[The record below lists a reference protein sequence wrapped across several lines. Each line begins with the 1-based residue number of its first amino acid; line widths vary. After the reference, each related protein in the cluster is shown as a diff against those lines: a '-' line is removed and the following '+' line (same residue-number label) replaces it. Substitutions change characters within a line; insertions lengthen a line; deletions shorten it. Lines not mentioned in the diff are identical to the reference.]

1 MINISERLKSVASFV
16 LDDKKSNKIIDVGC
30 DHALLDIYLLQ
41 NNYELNIV
49 ASDVNQ
55 GPLDKAKEN
64 ITKYSLL
71 NKIELR
77 LSDGIVS
84 LNDDIDTVVISG
96 MGKDTIVEILSRDK
110 DKLLNVSKL
119 VISSNNKFPSLRE
132 DIFKLGFVLDNE
144 KIVYE
149 DGKFYIIM
157 KFIKGNKKYSS
168 KEVYF
173 GPCLLKNKDILFD
186 KYFSYLKEEKI
197 KILSNL
203 PDRCI
208 KKRKELEKEIKRLTD
223 VLCS

>member
-1 MINISERLKSVASFV
+1 MINISERLKCVASFV
-16 LDDKKSNKIIDVGC
+16 LDDNKSKRIIDVGC

-41 NNYELNIV
+41 NNFELNIV

-96 MGKDTIVEILSRDK
+96 MGKDTIVEILNDGK
-110 DKLLNVSKL
+110 EKLLTVDKL
-119 VISSNNKFPSLRE
+119 VISSNNKFPDLRK
-132 DIFKLGFVLDNE
+132 DILKLGFIIDDE

-157 KFIKGNKKYSS
+157 KFIKGKNKYSI
-168 KEVYF
+168 KELYF
-173 GPCLLKNKDILFD
+173 GPCLLKSKDLLFE
-186 KYFSYLKEEKI
+186 KYFNYLKEEKT

-203 PDRCI
+203 PDRCD
-208 KKRKELEKEIKRLTD
+208 KKKKELEKELKMLTNE
-223 VLCS
+223 LS

>member
-1 MINISERLKSVASFV
+1 MINISERLKCVASFV
-16 LDDKKSNKIIDVGC
+16 LDDNKSKRIIDVGC

-41 NNYELNIV
+41 NNFELNIV

-96 MGKDTIVEILSRDK
+96 MGKDTIVEILNDGK
-110 DKLLNVSKL
+110 EKLLMVDKL
-119 VISSNNKFPSLRE
+119 VISSNNKFPDLRK
-132 DIFKLGFVLDNE
+132 DILKLGFIIDDE
-144 KIVYE
+144 KIIYE

-157 KFIKGNKKYSS
+157 KFIKGKNKYSI
-168 KEVYF
+168 KELYF
-173 GPCLLKNKDILFD
+173 GPCLLKSKDLLFE
-186 KYFSYLKEEKI
+186 KYFNYLKEEKT

-203 PDRCI
+203 PDRCD
-208 KKRKELEKEIKRLTD
+208 KKKKELEKELKMLTNE
-223 VLCS
+223 LS

>member
-1 MINISERLKSVASFV
+1 LINISERLKCVASFV
-16 LDDKKSNKIIDVGC
+16 LDDNKSKRIIDVGC

-41 NNYELNIV
+41 NNFELNIV

-96 MGKDTIVEILSRDK
+96 MGKDTIVEILNDGK
-110 DKLLNVSKL
+110 EKLLTVDKL
-119 VISSNNKFPSLRE
+119 VISSNNKFPDLRK
-132 DIFKLGFVLDNE
+132 DILKLGFIIDDE

-157 KFIKGNKKYSS
+157 KFIKGKNKYSI
-168 KEVYF
+168 KELYF
-173 GPCLLKNKDILFD
+173 GPCLLKSKDLLFE
-186 KYFSYLKEEKI
+186 KYFNYLKEEKT

-203 PDRCI
+203 PDRCD
-208 KKRKELEKEIKRLTD
+208 KKKKELEKELKMLTNE
-223 VLCS
+223 LS